1 MNEKNI
7 KRCCF
12 TGHRP
17 EKLILSE
24 ASIPV
29 IENKIKALLRPVIR
43 DMLSRDKTIF
53 ITGMSRGFDL
63 WAADIVLQE
72 KILNPEIK
80 LVCALPFSGFEQ
92 RWAKKDR
99 LHYHNILENADFIK
113 ELSPHYYAG
122 CFQKRNIFMVDSSS
136 AVIAAFNG
144 SPGGTKNTIRYA
156 EKNGTEIINIL
167 PCL

>member
-1 MNEKNI
+1 MDEKRT

-24 ASIPV
+24 ASLPAV
-29 IENKIKALLRPVIR
+29 EKRIKALLQPVIQ

-72 KILNPEIK
+72 RLLKPEIK
-80 LVCALPFSGFEQ
+80 LVCALPFPGFEQ

-99 LHYHNILENADFIK
+99 MHYYSILENADFVK

-136 AVIAAFNG
+136 AVIAAYNG
-144 SPGGTKNTIRYA
+144 TPGGTKNTIRYA
-156 EKNGTEIINIL
+156 EKNDTEIINIL
-167 PCL
+167 SDL